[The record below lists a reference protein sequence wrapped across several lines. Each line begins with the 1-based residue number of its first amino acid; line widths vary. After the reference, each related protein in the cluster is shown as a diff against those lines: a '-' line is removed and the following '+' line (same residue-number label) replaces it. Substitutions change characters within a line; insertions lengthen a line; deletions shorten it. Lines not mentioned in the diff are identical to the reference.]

1 MLYGRGNPE
10 IVYWTLVVDTHMYL
24 CLVGEPSIKTLL
36 ALYSVYFG
44 RMLYVVGIPS
54 IGWCVCF
61 VFAYIG

>member
-1 MLYGRGNPE
+1 ME
-10 IVYWTLVVDTHMYL
+10 VQKFAYWTLVVDTRMYRRL
-24 CLVGEPSIKTLL
+24 EGEPSIKTLL

-44 RMLYVVGIPS
+44 RTLYVVEIPS